1 MIVKYLSYI
10 IINSANLLY
19 LIINKINRHIKESNG
34 NKIFKLVRTDK
45 SKDTLK
51 TYEDLWN
58 KIRAL
63 VRSVTNDSDDYDRK
77 YMKIKL
83 TSDGD
88 SDDYFPLK
96 KTLELYNMV
105 MVLRSVFREAKKYLY
120 DFIMFVQL

>member
-34 NKIFKLVRTDK
+34 NKYFKLVRTDK

-51 TYEDLWN
+51 TYEELWN

-63 VRSVTNDSDDYDRK
+63 VRSVTNDSDDYDQK

-83 TSDGD
+83 TSDDD

>member
-51 TYEDLWN
+51 TYEELWN

-120 DFIMFVQL
+120 NFIILVKL

>member
-1 MIVKYLSYI
+1 MIVKYLSYL

-34 NKIFKLVRTDK
+34 NKYFKLVRTDK

-51 TYEDLWN
+51 TYEELWN

-63 VRSVTNDSDDYDRK
+63 VRSVTNNSDDYDRK
-77 YMKIKL
+77 YMKIKW
-83 TSDGD
+83 TSDDD
-88 SDDYFPLK
+88 SGDYFPLK
-96 KTLELYNMV
+96 KTLELCNMV

>member
-1 MIVKYLSYI
+1 MIVKYLSYL

-34 NKIFKLVRTDK
+34 NKYFKLVRTDK

-51 TYEDLWN
+51 TYEELWN

-63 VRSVTNDSDDYDRK
+63 VRSVTNNSDDYDRK
-77 YMKIKL
+77 YMKIKW
-83 TSDGD
+83 TSDDD

-120 DFIMFVQL
+120 SFIIFVKL

>member
-34 NKIFKLVRTDK
+34 NKYFKLVRTDK

-51 TYEDLWN
+51 TYEELWN

-120 DFIMFVQL
+120 NFIIFVKL